1 MTAVAF
7 GKAIVASRTGGFPEV
22 IRDGVQGILVAPGNV
37 LELATALQNLLA
49 NPARR
54 QAMEQ
59 ATRHLARTEL
69 SWTNSAQKTM
79 QCIKRCRAMER
90 TEVAP
95 SSHAMKSF
103 TEIESGRSPKACRT

>member
-1 MTAVAF
+1 VALPYRAIDQSGVLMTAVAF

-37 LELATALQNLLA
+37 LELAAALQDLLA

-69 SWTNSAQKTM
+69 SWTNSAQKTVA
-79 QCIKRCRAMER
+79 IYEAVATERAGAR
-90 TEVAP
+90 T
-95 SSHAMKSF
+95 HH
-103 TEIESGRSPKACRT
+103 TR